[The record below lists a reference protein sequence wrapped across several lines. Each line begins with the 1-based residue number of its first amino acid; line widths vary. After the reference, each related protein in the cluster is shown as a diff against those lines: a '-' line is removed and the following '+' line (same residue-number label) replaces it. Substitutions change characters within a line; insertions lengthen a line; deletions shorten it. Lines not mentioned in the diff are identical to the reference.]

1 MREAACCRGASCLL
15 CFPFGGPQ
23 PYGRAGSRGI
33 WGSWGWR
40 SPAEAAL
47 GAGGPRYHFVHL
59 QEHFGEAELEGI
71 VPPPTPCWDT
81 PVPSAA
87 LTQPSTWKQLSL
99 ALGTRW
105 SSSLAGD

>member
-47 GAGGPRYHFVHL
+47 GAGGPRYHFVHR
-59 QEHFGEAELEGI
+59 QAHFGEAELEGI
-71 VPPPTPCWDT
+71 VPPPPLVGTPLC
-81 PVPSAA
+81 PALPLPSPA
-87 LTQPSTWKQLSL
+87 PGNSL
-99 ALGTRW
+99 A
-105 SSSLAGD
+105 

>member
-47 GAGGPRYHFVHL
+47 GAGSPRYHFVHL
-59 QEHFGEAELEGI
+59 QEHFGEAKLEGI
-71 VPPPTPCWDT
+71 VPPHPLLGHPCAQRCPYPAQHLET
-81 PVPSAA
+81 A
-87 LTQPSTWKQLSL
+87 
-99 ALGTRW
+99 
-105 SSSLAGD
+105 